1 MQISGREGF
10 CYIRDSSGCC
20 QLGPLRVSEAVWLG
34 RLLAGSTDAA
44 IAILGRRLLR
54 ACVDAE
60 QMTVNSV
67 MVLSTPAPVQGSD
80 GADERPRVRIAG
92 GEPMDAE

>member
-1 MQISGREGF
+1 M
-10 CYIRDSSGCC
+10 
-20 QLGPLRVSEAVWLG
+20 
-34 RLLAGSTDAA
+34 
-44 IAILGRRLLR
+44 LR